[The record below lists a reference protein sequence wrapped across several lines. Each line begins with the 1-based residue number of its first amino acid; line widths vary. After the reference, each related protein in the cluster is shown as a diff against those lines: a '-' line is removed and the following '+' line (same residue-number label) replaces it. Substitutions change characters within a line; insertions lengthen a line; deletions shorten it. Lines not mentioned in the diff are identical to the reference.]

1 MIKQIFNKL
10 KELMK
15 SSPVKELTPLEK
27 ALKRIYDRWHNPELR
42 RELVVHSDGYGHS
55 WVTLEEKKRK

>member
-1 MIKQIFNKL
+1 MLKLIHKL
-10 KELMK
+10 KALIKPE
-15 SSPVKELTPLEK
+15 PPKELTPLEK
-27 ALKRIYDRWHNPELR
+27 ALKRIHDRWQHPELR